1 MVINSNVRSWFGVVC
16 SILETVFLLPRC
28 HILQFLYIFGC
39 IYDSVLIFVLDRRR
53 VRLRSKFVLLQQSA
67 FLWVNAKKISPV
79 IQGSCLLT
87 TKLTVKC
94 NESSRAHVSKVIDHL
109 MLLIEHMKLSLL
121 TLHWW
126 NTNSGDISDQP
137 TMTQEQQ
144 SLHWWN
150 LIFWKDESNNNQTIC
165 PRRRDVYDL
174 RWR

>member
-39 IYDSVLIFVLDRRR
+39 IYGSVLIFVLDRRR
-53 VRLRSKFVLLQQSA
+53 VRLRSKFVPLQQPA

-121 TLHWW
+121 TLH
-126 NTNSGDISDQP
+126 
-137 TMTQEQQ
+137 
-144 SLHWWN
+144 
-150 LIFWKDESNNNQTIC
+150 
-165 PRRRDVYDL
+165 
-174 RWR
+174 

>member
-39 IYDSVLIFVLDRRR
+39 IYGSVLIFVLDRRR
-53 VRLRSKFVLLQQSA
+53 VRLRSKFVLLQQPA

-79 IQGSCLLT
+79 IQVPTPGSCLLT

-109 MLLIEHMKLSLL
+109 MLLIEHMKLS
-121 TLHWW
+121 
-126 NTNSGDISDQP
+126 
-137 TMTQEQQ
+137 
-144 SLHWWN
+144 
-150 LIFWKDESNNNQTIC
+150 
-165 PRRRDVYDL
+165 
-174 RWR
+174 